1 MQDYYGDLVAK
12 ENQDFGTENQKNRS
26 KTKKKKTFRGSPARG
41 CSPRRHSETC
51 FFCFLCFLFFYDR
64 KNNMHI
70 HFSIQLNFLPLIHS
84 YHYINNSSNT
94 EFTVCKIKC
103 ETDFV
108 AKNKDFLNFAEDLS
122 KAIHIDNSI
131 NNLGTDKDLSDLKIK
146 NKPFSDCITDLIS
159 KIGENIQLVSY
170 KKYLSKNSIFI
181 TYLHN
186 KYNSNCSKIGSVVEI
201 STDNIDTAVKLVDE
215 LKIIAMQISAMKPMG
230 IDESSINSKILED
243 EKDIILKQINNVPDD
258 KKNKIIEGKLNKFIK
273 ENTLLGQAL
282 ITDPKKNVGSYL
294 NEISKKN
301 NITLNIVSMD
311 LYNIQ

>member
-1 MQDYYGDLVAK
+1 MSSMELIKKLRDITGSWIVDCKKALSENNEDIDASVKWLREKGILKAQKKQD
-12 ENQDFGTENQKNRS
+12 R
-26 KTKKKKTFRGSPARG
+26 
-41 CSPRRHSETC
+41 ETNEGVVS
-51 FFCFLCFLFFYDR
+51 FY
-64 KNNMHI
+64 
-70 HFSIQLNFLPLIHS
+70 
-84 YHYINNSSNT
+84 NNSSNT

-122 KAIHIDNSI
+122 KAIHIDNNI
-131 NNLGTDKDLSDLKIK
+131 NNNGTDKDLSDLKIK
-146 NKPFSDCITDLIS
+146 NKPFSDFITDLIS

-311 LYNIQ
+311 LYNI

>member
-1 MQDYYGDLVAK
+1 MIIQQKKLVIKMSSMELIKKLRDITGSGIVDCKKALSENNEDIDASVKWLREKGILKAQKKQD
-12 ENQDFGTENQKNRS
+12 R
-26 KTKKKKTFRGSPARG
+26 
-41 CSPRRHSETC
+41 ETNEGVVS
-51 FFCFLCFLFFYDR
+51 FY
-64 KNNMHI
+64 
-70 HFSIQLNFLPLIHS
+70 
-84 YHYINNSSNT
+84 NNSSNT

-108 AKNKDFLNFAEDLS
+108 AKNNDFLNFAEDLS

-146 NKPFSDCITDLIS
+146 NKPFSDCLTDLIS

-170 KKYLSKNSIFI
+170 KKYLPKNSIFI

-215 LKIIAMQISAMKPMG
+215 LKIIAMQVSAMKPMG

-282 ITDPKKNVGSYL
+282 IKDPKKNVGSYL

-311 LYNIQ
+311 LYNI